1 MIGNSLLTNEQ
12 EMFLNILS
20 NVGCM
25 SKEQAI
31 HIMKDYL
38 GMRTNS
44 VNAAITNLSLRRLIK
59 VSHDGDFI
67 TPGGFSVKESL
78 KRNTVED
85 IGIMCHVYDKVIK
98 SGNSEDVKNNICFV
112 FRPHSEFEFSFISEG
127 EIYQMI
133 HIPKDQIFKMSVIQK
148 KLEDQKKELKG
159 AENNGINVIP
169 TTLFIFS
176 VEADEENILEAVESL
191 ELEIP
196 HCLIFMKSKEF
207 NHSIEF
213 SMYESK

>member
-1 MIGNSLLTNEQ
+1 
-12 EMFLNILS
+12 
-20 NVGCM
+20 
-25 SKEQAI
+25 
-31 HIMKDYL
+31 
-38 GMRTNS
+38 
-44 VNAAITNLSLRRLIK
+44 
-59 VSHDGDFI
+59 
-67 TPGGFSVKESL
+67 
-78 KRNTVED
+78 
-85 IGIMCHVYDKVIK
+85 
-98 SGNSEDVKNNICFV
+98 
-112 FRPHSEFEFSFISEG
+112 
-127 EIYQMI
+127 
-133 HIPKDQIFKMSVIQK
+133 MSVIQK

-213 SMYESK
+213 NMYESK